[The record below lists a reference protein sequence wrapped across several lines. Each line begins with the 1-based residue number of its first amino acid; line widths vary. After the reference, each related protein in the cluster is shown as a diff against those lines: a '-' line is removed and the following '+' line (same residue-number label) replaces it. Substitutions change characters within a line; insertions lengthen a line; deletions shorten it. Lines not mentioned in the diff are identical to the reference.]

1 MTGDK
6 REVRRMEF
14 KKIREPVLCGRLAY
28 DSSAEQAVES
38 DILLPD
44 YLPDVTRVLGCRA
57 EPRVISCVGE
67 GRRITVDGMTDVE
80 IFYVSEDGRI
90 RRIEQKLAFSKSVES
105 KNELESPVFILNT
118 RVDYLNCRAVSQR
131 RLDLRGAFTVG
142 IKAAAAV
149 SSDVVSEASGCGIQ
163 LKSRTVKSYF
173 PVGESRRQ
181 LTLREELEAGR
192 GRAPATGVIR
202 CSARCTA
209 ADSRIVA
216 GKIVAKGE
224 VWLHILYDTESD
236 GMQSMDCSLPVSQI
250 IDMEGVSEDSVC
262 DVRFEAVSV
271 EVTPSDGDG
280 AGGCRLID
288 TSAIT
293 AMITAASRMM
303 PKIICHLA
311 FGLVPFFRCV
321 CACSVVGWAR
331 PGDPSLRAPQC
342 GQRLRRA
349 LKRRWQRRQVV
360 CGIKLMTVPPSLEVL
375 LD

>member
-1 MTGDK
+1 
-6 REVRRMEF
+6 MEF
-14 KKIREPVLCGRLAY
+14 KKIKEPVLCGRLAY

-280 AGGCRLID
+280 AGGF
-288 TSAIT
+288 SAEVTVLST
-293 AMITAASRMM
+293 AKVMN
-303 PKIICHLA
+303 C
-311 FGLVPFFRCV
+311 
-321 CACSVVGWAR
+321 
-331 PGDPSLRAPQC
+331 
-342 GQRLRRA
+342 
-349 LKRRWQRRQVV
+349 
-360 CGIKLMTVPPSLEVL
+360 CGIRVAEDAYSTVYPSQTESAQLTFFSLAESVGMHTSVRERQEL
-375 LD
+375 PGGVAEIKDVWCEARSWETRSTDSGV